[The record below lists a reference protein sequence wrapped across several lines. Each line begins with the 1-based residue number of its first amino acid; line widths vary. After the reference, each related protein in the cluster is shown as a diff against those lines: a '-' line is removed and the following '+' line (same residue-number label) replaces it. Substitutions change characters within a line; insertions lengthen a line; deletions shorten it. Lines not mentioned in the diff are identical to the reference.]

1 MPPVEEND
9 VEQPEDLRDTI
20 SRAFDE
26 QAEKDAPAAAET
38 PKAVEATTDA
48 PADKAAS
55 DERPRGP
62 DGKFIAKADDAA
74 EGDDAT
80 EAVVEEPA
88 EEAAEEPAETK
99 PAPAE
104 VPQHWSQADKDMV
117 GSLPAE
123 HRGKVVERIKA
134 IEAGFTPKLQRAAL
148 LEKEWAPAAE
158 IFAPYVHALRSQGQ
172 TPSDVVKA
180 WAAIELDLGQGLT
193 DANAGRPNQKAAAR
207 IATLISHYRVDPA
220 LVAEYLTNP
229 DSARMPLINGGTSGA
244 EIPPAVMREIEGLK
258 ERERQREEASAMG
271 V

>member
-26 QAEKDAPAAAET
+26 QAGKDAPEAAET

-80 EAVVEEPA
+80 EAVEEPV

-193 DANAGRPNQKAAAR
+193 DAN
-207 IATLISHYRVDPA
+207 
-220 LVAEYLTNP
+220 
-229 DSARMPLINGGTSGA
+229 
-244 EIPPAVMREIEGLK
+244 
-258 ERERQREEASAMG
+258 
-271 V
+271 